1 MPRARLFCV
10 VAVLIAAGILVTN
23 FPLGT
28 LLHEQ
33 ATVQG
38 ESARLAS
45 LRAAN
50 EKLSLEVRALDEP
63 ATIGQIAHEE
73 YGLVTPG
80 ARPIVVLPASA
91 GSGSSGRDPLANNKV
106 PSSDLLPSDAILDPG
121 TQITAPAAH
130 GPGFWRRVLG
140 GLEFWHSLF

>member
-1 MPRARLFCV
+1 MPRARLFFL
-10 VAVLIAAGILVTN
+10 VAVVIAAGILVTN

-28 LLHEQ
+28 LLHER

-38 ESARLAS
+38 ETARLAT
-45 LRAAN
+45 LRETN
-50 EKLSLEVRALDEP
+50 EKLALEVRALDEP

-80 ARPIVVLPASA
+80 ERPIVVLPASGGA
-91 GSGSSGRDPLANNKV
+91 GSSARDPLANNPI

-121 TQITAPAAH
+121 TQITPPPAH

-140 GLEFWHSLF
+140 AMEFWHSLF